1 MFIISE
7 NKMNTG
13 KLDNLKTDKTRNYD
27 TKIILIDII
36 CDLFV
41 QPVRTVFLLSPHG
54 NGDRSRGL

>member
-7 NKMNTG
+7 NKRNTG
-13 KLDNLKTDKTRNYD
+13 KLDNLKIDKTRNYD

-41 QPVRTVFLLSPHG
+41 QPVRAVFILSSYG
-54 NGDRSRGL
+54 NGDRYWNL